1 MKKSENKKSGNREGD
16 DCTQARQFSDTIGMQ
31 RILSLMRC
39 VRSMRLI
46 FFLYLQSLLLLLLLL
61 PCGCRL
67 HAHPCI
73 CVPMVLS
80 VRQKAHYACVFD
92 KHRFNQSEPDKW
104 FILFSNCDTGT
115 INISYY
121 LIRIPVRA
129 STIYSHSGARSYRT
143 ETRQLRQRLHGI
155 CDNVVVHRRLHFII
169 IACCCR
175 CMLPLYVCMYFILN
189 KYMYIFEC
197 MCAYYIYVVMNAS
210 VLSMMFAS
218 SFILSFFIVYVLI
231 VVGRKA
237 LRELLACIPYV
248 TPRACISLCLCECD
262 HIHQWSSFLA

>member
-1 MKKSENKKSGNREGD
+1 MAAD
-16 DCTQARQFSDTIGMQ
+16 FM
-31 RILSLMRC
+31 RI
-39 VRSMRLI
+39 
-46 FFLYLQSLLLLLLLL
+46 
-61 PCGCRL
+61 
-67 HAHPCI
+67 HASAFQWCSQYVKRRITHVSSTNI
-73 CVPMVLS
+73 AS
-80 VRQKAHYACVFD
+80 I
-92 KHRFNQSEPDKW
+92 NQSPIND
-104 FILFSNCDTGT
+104 LFYFPTATLSDSGT

-175 CMLPLYVCMYFILN
+175 CMLPVYVCMYFILN

-262 HIHQWSSFLA
+262 HIHQ